1 MIHGKV
7 WGSTAPLLVTPTV
20 EIHKILTNEGFQCSE
35 HLHQYKWNGFYCI
48 SGRVIIHIRKTDY
61 SLIDQTVLNA
71 GDFTTVKPGE
81 YHWFQ
86 SLEDSELLEIY
97 YPQHISEDI
106 VRKTVGGMVS

>member
-1 MIHGKV
+1 
-7 WGSTAPLLVTPTV
+7 
-20 EIHKILTNEGFQCSE
+20 
-35 HLHQYKWNGFYCI
+35 
-48 SGRVIIHIRKTDY
+48 
-61 SLIDQTVLNA
+61 VLNA

-97 YPQHISEDI
+97 YPQHITEDI